1 MKLHRCREFPEHV
14 REHLSQRL
22 KHRGIR
28 ADDLNQLRV
37 WVESEP
43 DVPAGDRY
51 RDFGSFKVCGTGADP
66 TTFLT
71 REQRAWGQEVDGEQ
85 ESS

>member
-1 MKLHRCREFPEHV
+1 VKLRQWREFPRHV

-22 KHRGIR
+22 KDRGIR
-28 ADDLNQLRV
+28 ADDLDKLRV

-43 DVPAGDRY
+43 DVPAGDWY
-51 RDFGSFKVCGTGADP
+51 RDFGSFKICGTGADP

-71 REQRAWGQEVDGEQ
+71 REQQAWGEEAGGE
-85 ESS
+85 